1 MSTLTARFRRLTARF
16 RRLGSEA
23 EADDRAAG
31 HGVPISDADLASALA
46 AHHEGDLAELADDEE
61 RRAAL
66 AALVEGYR
74 HGG

>member
-1 MSTLTARFRRLTARF
+1 MTPADPLAELRTTLH
-16 RRLGSEA
+16 
-23 EADDRAAG
+23 RA
-31 HGVPISDADLASALA
+31 ADLASALA

-61 RRAAL
+61 RRAAV

>member
-1 MSTLTARFRRLTARF
+1 MTTTTHTLTRF

-23 EADDRAAG
+23 EAADRAAG
-31 HGVPISDADLASALA
+31 HVGPITDADLASALA
-46 AHHEGDLAELADDEE
+46 GHHADDLDELASDEE
-61 RRAAL
+61 RAEAI

>member
-1 MSTLTARFRRLTARF
+1 MTTTTTTARF

-31 HGVPISDADLASALA
+31 NAGPITDDDLASALA
-46 AHHEGDLAELADDEE
+46 GHHCDDLDALADDEE
-61 RRAAL
+61 RAEAV

>member
-1 MSTLTARFRRLTARF
+1 MTTPTTTRF

-23 EADDRAAG
+23 EADDRASGHAG
-31 HGVPISDADLASALA
+31 PITDADLASALA
-46 AHHEGDLAELADDEE
+46 GHHADDLDALASDEE
-61 RRAAL
+61 RAEAV